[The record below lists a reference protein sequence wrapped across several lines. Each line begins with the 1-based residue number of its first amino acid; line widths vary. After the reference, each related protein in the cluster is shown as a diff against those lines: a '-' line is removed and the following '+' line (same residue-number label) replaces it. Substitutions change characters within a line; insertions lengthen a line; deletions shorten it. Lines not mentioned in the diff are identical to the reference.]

1 MVVIAGSAAV
11 GSHEYVRGD
20 MRVQATDEPMAAIV
34 AGSNSCQLAIVVADR
49 RHQPLA
55 AEMV

>member
-1 MVVIAGSAAV
+1 MVVTAGSAAI
-11 GSHEYVRGD
+11 GSDEYVRGD

-34 AGSNSCQLAIVVADR
+34 AGPNGCQLAIIVADR